1 VSDVLNAVPPE
12 DLARL
17 ALAILVLFA
26 AYRVLLVPRK
36 GAKGERLSSILM
48 PGWTHDKEMAECERR
63 EASTRRFYE
72 DQLAELRRQTEVR
85 VGEVRGYREE
95 AMASNATLLASLDSA
110 TRDITAML
118 RLLEQLADRGGARE

>member
-17 ALAILVLFA
+17 ALAILVLF
-26 AYRVLLVPRK
+26 
-36 GAKGERLSSILM
+36 AKGERLSSILM